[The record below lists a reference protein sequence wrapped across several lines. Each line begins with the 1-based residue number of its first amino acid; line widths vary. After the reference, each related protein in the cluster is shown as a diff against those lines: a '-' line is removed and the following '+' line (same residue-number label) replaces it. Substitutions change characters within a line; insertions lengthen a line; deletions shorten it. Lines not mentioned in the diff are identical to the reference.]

1 MSQHQ
6 HDRSPASRQ
15 SGEDYQ
21 LAAPAAAGSQAQ
33 DQQQAQ
39 DASFEE
45 LLDQIDAVIERNPEG
60 YVRSFVQR
68 GGQ

>member
-1 MSQHQ
+1 MANEQQFEQRRGQHRADDDILLSATPQ
-6 HDRSPASRQ
+6 GQ
-15 SGEDYQ
+15 S
-21 LAAPAAAGSQAQ
+21 
-33 DQQQAQ
+33 QQQG
-39 DASFEE
+39 ASIDD